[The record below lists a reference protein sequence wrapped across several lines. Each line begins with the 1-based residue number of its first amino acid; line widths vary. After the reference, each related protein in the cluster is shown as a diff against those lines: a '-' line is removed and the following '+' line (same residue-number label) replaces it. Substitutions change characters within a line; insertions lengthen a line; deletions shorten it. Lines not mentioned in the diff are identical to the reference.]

1 MQDILRNLKET
12 KHSQVLRWNQPL
24 LYIYISYR
32 NNIKHLYN
40 IEIQKYIANKQ
51 IIQNYAQ
58 MKYKWPV
65 TAIKPLKKCDQQ
77 P

>member
-12 KHSQVLRWNQPL
+12 KHLC
-24 LYIYISYR
+24 
-32 NNIKHLYN
+32 NIQT
-40 IEIQKYIANKQ
+40 QKYIANKK
-51 IIQNYAQ
+51 IIQNYAK